1 MLMCAEILDQVQPP
15 ARAVQRRKT
24 DRISVALRDRVL
36 EYLRR
41 RLKDDP
47 PPLRLVF
54 EDGAQFDLASQPTIT
69 LAFHTKEPVRALL
82 RGDFARA
89 ADAYVRGELTVE
101 GRIEDILKTGISLA
115 ERIGKS
121 LPAVGLARIAA
132 LWPKVRSKRSDAAN
146 ISHHYD
152 VGNDFYRLWLDRRMI
167 YSCAYFRSGN
177 EDIDQAQQQKLDH
190 LCRKLMLKPGER
202 LLDIGCGWGGLVSWA
217 AEKYGVEAVGVTLS
231 ARQYSYAR
239 EALKAS
245 ARARNVEVRLQH
257 YRDIDDASGFE
268 KIVSVGMYE
277 HVGLQ
282 NLPTYFQMVARQLK
296 PGGAFLNHGIVATDP
311 HGRTQSPPGGEFI
324 DRHVFPGGAVPHL
337 SRVLL
342 ELSRAGLEFADAED
356 LRPHYALTLQ
366 HWSERLESCR
376 EQAIKIAGPEIFRI
390 WRVFL
395 AGMACAFDR
404 RWLSVAQVL
413 AFKPL
418 PSGEVRR
425 PWTRSYQ
432 YEDPDA
438 PGHHQAVPFASK
450 LDWT

>member
-1 MLMCAEILDQVQPP
+1 MCADIADPVQPSP
-15 ARAVQRRKT
+15 RVNQERKT
-24 DRISVALRDRVL
+24 DRIRFALRNRAL

-54 EDGAQFDLASQPTIT
+54 ADGAQFDLAPEPVVK
-69 LAFHTKEPVRALL
+69 LAFHTKEPIRALL
-82 RGDFARA
+82 RGDFARV

-115 ERIGKS
+115 EHIGKS
-121 LPAVGLARIAA
+121 VPAVRLARIAA
-132 LWPKVRSKRSDAAN
+132 LWPKFCSKRTDAAN
-146 ISHHYD
+146 ISYHYD

-167 YSCAYFRSGN
+167 YSCAYFRNGD

-231 ARQYSYAR
+231 EHQYSYAR
-239 EALKAS
+239 EALKTS
-245 ARARNVEVRLQH
+245 APGRNVEIRLQH
-257 YRDIDDASGFE
+257 YRDIDDASGFD

-282 NLPTYFQMVARQLK
+282 NLPTYFQLVSKLLK

-311 HGRTQSPPGGEFI
+311 EGRAQGPPGGEFI
-324 DRHVFPGGAVPHL
+324 DRHVFPGGALPHL

-342 ELSRAGLEFADAED
+342 ELSRVGLEFADAED

-366 HWSERLESCR
+366 HWSQRLESCR
-376 EQAIKIAGPEIFRI
+376 EQAIKVAGPEIFRI

-432 YEDPDA
+432 YEGIDTS
-438 PGHHQAVPFASK
+438 GHHQPVPIASK